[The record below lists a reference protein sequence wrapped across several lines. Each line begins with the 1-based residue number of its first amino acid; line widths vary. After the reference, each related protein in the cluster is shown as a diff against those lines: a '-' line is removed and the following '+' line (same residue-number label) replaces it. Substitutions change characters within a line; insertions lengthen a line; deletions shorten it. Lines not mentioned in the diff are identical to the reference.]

1 MRICKQRIIFY
12 YKLRIF
18 FVKFLLITFGCG
30 IIGNMK
36 SIFIYNPNSG
46 RGKTVKKLPYI
57 VKMLSTKYDTV
68 DVYATKA
75 RGDLTEK
82 IREVADSY
90 DCIVFAGGDGS
101 FNEVLRGIGDMDNPP
116 LLGYIP
122 SGTANDVAHS
132 LKIPRKSIRGA
143 LRVILDGRSELLD
156 CMKINGTDYAMYSV
170 SAGAF
175 TSTTYTTPQKKKRRF
190 GWLAYGM
197 EGLKK
202 NIPFEVFPVTV
213 SDQERE
219 AQTESVF
226 VLVMNGK
233 CVAGMKMNTSGSM
246 IDGNCEV
253 AVVTQSEKPK
263 LRNHIRAFF
272 ALIKLFLFGYKIK
285 EKNLERFHGNKI
297 TIQAPE
303 NVVWNYDGEK
313 GRSGSIEIEVLRER
327 VRLIVPK
334 NNKNI

>member
-1 MRICKQRIIFY
+1 MHIGFDYDIIRY
-12 YKLRIF
+12 
-18 FVKFLLITFGCG
+18 
-30 IIGNMK
+30 MK
-36 SIFIYNPNSG
+36 CIFIYNPNSG

-57 VKMLSTKYDTV
+57 VKKLSTKYDTV

-75 RGDLTEK
+75 PGDLTEK
-82 IREVADSY
+82 IREVARIY

-101 FNEVLRGIGDMDNPP
+101 FNEVLHGIGDMDNPP
-116 LLGYIP
+116 TLGYIP

-143 LRVILDGRSELLD
+143 LRVILDGRRELLD
-156 CMKINGTDYAMYSV
+156 CMRINGTDYAMYSV

-175 TSTTYTTPQKKKRRF
+175 TSATYNTPQKKKKLF
-190 GWLAYGM
+190 GWFAYGM
-197 EGLKK
+197 EGLRN

-213 SDQERE
+213 SDAKSEK
-219 AQTESVF
+219 QTESVF

-233 CVAGMKMNTSGSM
+233 CVAGMKMNASGSM

-253 AVVTQSEKPK
+253 AVVTQLDRPK
-263 LRNHIRAFF
+263 FRNRLRAFF

-297 TIQAPE
+297 LIQAPE
-303 NVVWNYDGEK
+303 DVVWNYDGEK
-313 GRSGSIEIEVLRER
+313 GRNGTIEIEVLHKR
-327 VRLIVPK
+327 VPLIIPK
-334 NNKNI
+334 NDKNI